1 MASNGGSTVLVPVD
15 VSVAAV
21 PPVEILDLL
30 GAVDVVLLG
39 YYPVPSQAAPAQIKH
54 QHGTEASERLQA
66 VKEALVPCA
75 GTVVEELY
83 YTHDRQ
89 ETIDR
94 VADEYECD
102 AVLRLGPADDVDR
115 ILVPLRGDSN
125 IERILDLVSDLL
137 RASDASVTLFHSTES
152 DSDPQYGETLLAD
165 AADRL
170 HTAGIDPDRVERQL
184 STTAET
190 GEDIVARA
198 DSYDVLVLGESEP
211 SLRERIL
218 GVVPRQTISGTDH
231 PVFVVRNRDA

>member
-1 MASNGGSTVLVPVD
+1 MPTDDGSTVLVPAD
-15 VSVAAV
+15 VSTAEV
-21 PPVEILDLL
+21 PPVGILDLL

-39 YYPVPSQAAPAQIKH
+39 YYPVPSQAAPAQIRH
-54 QHGTEASERLQA
+54 QHGSEAAERLRIL
-66 VKEALVPCA
+66 KEALVPCA
-75 GTVVEELY
+75 DTVVEELY

-94 VADEYECD
+94 VADEYGCD
-102 AVLRLGPADDVDR
+102 AVLRLGPADDVER

-125 IERILDLVSDLL
+125 IESILGLVGDLL
-137 RASDASVTLFHSTES
+137 RGSDASVTLFHSAVE

-170 HTAGIDPDRVERQL
+170 HATGIDPDRIDRQL

-190 GEDIVARA
+190 GEDIVDRA
-198 DSYDVLVLGESEP
+198 GEYDVLVLGETDP

-218 GVVPRQTISGTDH
+218 GVIPRQTMTGTDL